1 MTTPFAVAL
10 CQKPDAFAVSGAWE
24 YEGPTY
30 STVRPAL
37 SGGVHGTDEPTIAT
51 DPGEEAE
58 EDQEAK
64 WYQLDGLPVRKSR
77 VVKRA
82 NPEVPGKKGEEAYD
96 HHYAGSLA
104 VDDSAPY
111 WCGSIDP
118 D

>member
-1 MTTPFAVAL
+1 M
-10 CQKPDAFAVSGAWE
+10 GI
-24 YEGPTY
+24 EGSAYP
-30 STVRPAL
+30 TVRPAL
-37 SGGVHGTDEPTIAT
+37 RGGVHGTDEPTIAT

-64 WYQLDGLPVRKSR
+64 GYQLDGLAVWKAR

-82 NPEVPGKKGEEAYD
+82 NPEVSGKKSEKAYD
-96 HHYAGSLA
+96 HQYARSFP

-111 WCGSIDP
+111 WCSSIDP